1 MNSQLQVSTESII
14 AQLFSA
20 FIIAEEDCLRQNFN
34 LYFKIFIGGSWFRTF
49 SFLELN

>member
-20 FIIAEEDCLRQNFN
+20 FIIF
-34 LYFKIFIGGSWFRTF
+34 FIGKSVKSLSIKSLMLSGGIE
-49 SFLELN
+49 LECQKPYF